1 MEYKTRAQLMQHLKN
16 LEKEIGH
23 TGVRKVKQKIHVGL
37 LYASP
42 ILYTDVNPKTK
53 SRGYTMTPQL
63 QFNKEKKVIKDQMRE
78 SGQSLV
84 FKCAVATQENFI
96 EMLTKSPRI
105 LHISCHGVD
114 NPSVNT

>member
-1 MEYKTRAQLMQHLKN
+1 MIKPQ
-16 LEKEIGH
+16 
-23 TGVRKVKQKIHVGL
+23 IHVGL

-42 ILYTDVNPKTK
+42 ILYTDINPETK
-53 SRGYTMTPQL
+53 KRGFVMTPQL
-63 QFNKEKKVIKDQMRE
+63 KFNKEKEVIKEQMHE
-78 SGQSLV
+78 SGQALV

-114 NPSVNT
+114 NIGNNT